1 MRAEPFRLLN
11 QPRPRGRVHIGT
23 FARRAAMQSVT
34 LEFRTED
41 LVLLGLIPPGL
52 FEKYEEV
59 ELLETLRLEQG
70 WRLQLLR
77 VRRRGGLRTAEE
89 LERESRRIR
98 SMYGLESFELVERR
112 PRTRDYILLV
122 RQRNPERLRRLLS
135 LAAGEISPTAPF
147 RITAEKVIASFHGE
161 ERALR
166 RVLKRL
172 DREEFPYRVLRA
184 SGRPQVPDAGSA
196 SLTPLQAQLIS
207 RAWVLGYY
215 TVPRRITLTRL
226 ARQSGRSAPALGKVL
241 RRAEGRLVARWLAAG
256 GAMPGFVDA
265 EAAAREP

>member
-1 MRAEPFRLLN
+1 
-11 QPRPRGRVHIGT
+11 
-23 FARRAAMQSVT
+23 MQSVT
-34 LEFRTED
+34 LELRTDD
-41 LVLLGLIPPGL
+41 LALLGVIPEGL
-52 FEKYEEV
+52 FEKYEEI

-77 VRRRGGLRTAEE
+77 VRRRGALKTAAE

-98 SMYGLESFELVERR
+98 AMYGLESFELVERR

-135 LAAGEISPTAPF
+135 LAGGEISPTAPF
-147 RITAEKVIASFHGE
+147 RLTPEKVVASFHGE

-184 SGRPQVPDAGSA
+184 SGRPQLPEEAREA
-196 SLTPLQAQLIS
+196 LTPLQAKLVA

-215 TVPRRITLTRL
+215 AVPRRVTLTRL
-226 ARQSGRSAPALGKVL
+226 ARHSGRSAPAYGKVL
-241 RRAEGRLVARWLAAG
+241 RRAEGRLVQRWLATEG
-256 GAMPGFVDA
+256 GFLEEDGGPTV
-265 EAAAREP
+265 AREP

>member
-1 MRAEPFRLLN
+1 
-11 QPRPRGRVHIGT
+11 
-23 FARRAAMQSVT
+23 MQSVT

-41 LVLLGLIPPGL
+41 LALLGLIPPSL

-59 ELLETLRLEQG
+59 ELLETLRLEEG

-77 VRRRGGLRTAEE
+77 VRRRGALRSASE

-98 SMYGLESFELVERR
+98 ALYGLESFELVERR

-122 RQRNPERLRRLLS
+122 RQRNPERLRRCLS
-135 LAAGEISPTAPF
+135 IAGGEISPTAPF
-147 RITAEKVIASFHGE
+147 RITPEKVVASFHGA

-184 SGRPQVPDAGSA
+184 SGRPQVPEETSA
-196 SLTPLQAQLIS
+196 SLTPLQTQLIA

-226 ARQSGRSAPALGKVL
+226 ARQSGRSAPAYGKVL
-241 RRAEGRLVARWLAAG
+241 RRAEGRLVARWLATEGGISAASTPETEG
-256 GAMPGFVDA
+256 GAVK
-265 EAAAREP
+265 

>member
-1 MRAEPFRLLN
+1 
-11 QPRPRGRVHIGT
+11 
-23 FARRAAMQSVT
+23 MQSVT

-41 LVLLGLIPPGL
+41 LVLLGVIPSGL

-59 ELLETLRLEQG
+59 ELLETLRLEEG

-77 VRRRGGLRTAEE
+77 VRRRGALRSATE

-122 RQRNPERLRRLLS
+122 RQRNPERLRRWLS
-135 LAAGEISPTAPF
+135 LAGGEISPTAPF
-147 RITAEKVIASFHGE
+147 RLTSEKLVASFHGQ

-172 DREEFPYRVLRA
+172 DREEFPYRVVRA
-184 SGRPQVPDAGSA
+184 SGRPQVPDAASA
-196 SLTPLQAQLIS
+196 SLTPLQADLVA
-207 RAWVLGYY
+207 RAWLLGYY
-215 TVPRRITLTRL
+215 TVPRHVTLTRL
-226 ARQSGRSAPALGKVL
+226 ARQSGRSATALGKIL
-241 RRAEGRLVARWLAAG
+241 RRAEARLVARWLSAQ
-256 GAMPGFVDA
+256 GAPL
-265 EAAAREP
+265 EPLAAAAPVRES

>member
-1 MRAEPFRLLN
+1 MGTPLRAAP
-11 QPRPRGRVHIGT
+11 
-23 FARRAAMQSVT
+23 AMQSVT

-41 LVLLGLIPPGL
+41 LTLLGLLPVGL

-77 VRRRGGLRTAEE
+77 VRRRGPLRTAAE

-135 LAAGEISPTAPF
+135 LAGGEVAPTAPF
-147 RITAEKVIASFHGE
+147 RLNAEKVVASFRGE

-172 DREEFPYRVLRA
+172 EREEFPYRILRA
-184 SGRPQVPDAGSA
+184 SGRPYVPEDASPV
-196 SLTPLQAQLIS
+196 LTPLQARLLA

-215 TVPRRITLTRL
+215 AVPRRITLGHL
-226 ARQSGRSAPALGKVL
+226 ARQSGRSPPGLGKVL
-241 RRAEGRLVARWLAAG
+241 RRAEGRLVARWLRAEGAA
-256 GAMPGFVDA
+256 ADDPSPTP
-265 EAAAREP
+265 AREP

>member
-1 MRAEPFRLLN
+1 
-11 QPRPRGRVHIGT
+11 
-23 FARRAAMQSVT
+23 MQSVT
-34 LEFRTED
+34 LELRTDD
-41 LVLLGLIPPGL
+41 LALLGVIPEGL
-52 FEKYEEV
+52 FEKYEEI

-77 VRRRGGLRTAEE
+77 VRRRGALKTAAE

-98 SMYGLESFELVERR
+98 AMYGLESFELVERR

-135 LAAGEISPTAPF
+135 LAGGEISPTAPF
-147 RITAEKVIASFHGE
+147 RLTPEKVVASVHGE

-166 RVLKRL
+166 RVLNRL

-184 SGRPQVPDAGSA
+184 SGRPQLPEEAREA
-196 SLTPLQAQLIS
+196 LTPLQAKLVA

-215 TVPRRITLTRL
+215 AVPRRVTLTRL
-226 ARQSGRSAPALGKVL
+226 ARHSGRSAPAYGKVL
-241 RRAEGRLVARWLAAG
+241 RRAEGRLVQRWLATEGGFLEEAG
-256 GAMPGFVDA
+256 GPTV
-265 EAAAREP
+265 AREP

>member
-1 MRAEPFRLLN
+1 
-11 QPRPRGRVHIGT
+11 
-23 FARRAAMQSVT
+23 MQSVT

-41 LVLLGLIPPGL
+41 LALLGVIPSGL

-77 VRRRGGLRTAEE
+77 VRRRGPLRSAAE

-98 SMYGLESFELVERR
+98 AIYGLESFELVERR

-122 RQRNPERLRRLLS
+122 RQRNPERLRRWLS
-135 LAAGEISPTAPF
+135 LAGGEISPTAPF
-147 RITAEKVIASFHGE
+147 RLTPEKVVASFHGD

-184 SGRPQVPDAGSA
+184 SGRPQVPEESSAG
-196 SLTPLQAQLIS
+196 LTALQARLVA

-215 TVPRRITLTRL
+215 AVPRRVTLTRL
-226 ARQSGRSAPALGKVL
+226 ARQSGRSAPAYGKVL
-241 RRAEGRLVARWLAAG
+241 RRAEGRLVARWLATEG
-256 GAMPGFVDA
+256 GTPESVAEPG
-265 EAAAREP
+265 AREP